1 MSIFA
6 SSAASFQPVIS
17 EAVNAVGRN
26 RFVGP
31 QILPFYG
38 VDKSQGKYPKINAA
52 QFDNDITK
60 PRAAG
65 SNFAQ
70 TSSEYTS
77 ATFECLEYGA
87 ENALD
92 DIDLARS
99 ESDAGLDIATVA
111 ANQLADGLMVGHEI
125 RVANAL
131 SGASFTSTAA
141 TAAMSAAGSA
151 TPIADINA
159 AVLRLN
165 ADGIFDRVNLIIE
178 ASLYQEM
185 LQTDD
190 MRNLIN
196 GSGTMTWAQD
206 QVARILG
213 VDGIIIAA
221 TRYNSALKGQSASR
235 AAIWPT
241 SSFYVAQ
248 LADGPFVNGG
258 IGRTVAY
265 EGRGS
270 GVQFVS
276 ETFRTEQPPA
286 SVVRVRHTVDELIIN
301 DTAGE
306 TITGA

>member
-26 RFVGP
+26 RFAGAIV
-31 QILPFYG
+31 LPFYS
-38 VDKSQGKYPKINAA
+38 VDKSQGKYSKITAA
-52 QFDNDITK
+52 QFDNDVTK

-70 TSSEYTS
+70 TSSEFTA

-87 ENALD
+87 ENSLD
-92 DIDLARS
+92 DLDIAS
-99 ESDAGLDIATVA
+99 AESDAQLDITTVA
-111 ANQLADGLMVGHEI
+111 ANQLADDLMIGHEI

-141 TAAMSAAGSA
+141 TAAMSVVASA

-165 ADGIFDRVNLIIE
+165 ADGVFDRIHLIME
-178 ASLYQEM
+178 ASLYAEM

-196 GSGTMTWAQD
+196 GSGNMVWAKD
-206 QVARILG
+206 QVARVLG
-213 VDGIIIAA
+213 VDEIVIAN
-221 TRYNSALKGQSASR
+221 TRYNSAIKGQSASR
-235 AAIWPT
+235 SSVWPT
-241 SSFYVAQ
+241 TSYYVAQ
-248 LADGPFVNGG
+248 VADGPFVNGG
-258 IGRTVAY
+258 IGRTAY
-265 EGRGS
+265 FSARG
-270 GVQFVS
+270 GTFTS

-286 SVVRVRHTVDELIIN
+286 SVVRVRCNCDELIIN
-301 DTAGE
+301 ASAGE
-306 TITGA
+306 TISGA